1 MSKNTK
7 IGVRPIGD
15 RAIVTTAD
23 AIDELTSGGI
33 ILPDSAR
40 QQPDRAT
47 VVALGNMVSE
57 LDIALGSIVILPPF
71 SGTPIEVNGEN
82 YRVINCEDIIAILD

>member
-7 IGVRPIGD
+7 IGVRPVGD

-47 VVALGNMVSE
+47 IVALGNSE
-57 LDIALGSIVILPPF
+57 LDIALGNIVILPPF
-71 SGTPIEVNGEN
+71 CGTPIEVKGEV
-82 YRVINCEDIIAILD
+82 YRVISCEDIIAILD